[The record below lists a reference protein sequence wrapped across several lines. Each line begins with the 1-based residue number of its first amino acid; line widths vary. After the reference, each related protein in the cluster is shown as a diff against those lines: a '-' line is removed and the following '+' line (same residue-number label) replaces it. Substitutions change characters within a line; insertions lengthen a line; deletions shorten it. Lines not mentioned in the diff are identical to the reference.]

1 MRTTADHLAALDVP
15 ESEWNHIIEENARVH
30 NVPVRMPNGQLLV
43 ATVQDDQP
51 DDNALTFLYC
61 FAEMEKCGG
70 GSDVPAAY
78 GLKVHERI
86 R

>member
-1 MRTTADHLAALDVP
+1 MMLVIALAVIGVAYATGG
-15 ESEWNHIIEENARVH
+15 SE
-30 NVPVRMPNGQLLV
+30 PNLV
-43 ATVQDDQP
+43 V
-51 DDNALTFLYC
+51 NALAFLYC

-78 GLKVHERI
+78 GLRGGSQ